1 MNLFPFDFFHST
13 LQSKKIIIIIIM
25 MIINMML
32 IELLKQI
39 K

>member
-1 MNLFPFDFFHST
+1 MDLFPLDFFHST